1 MWSILIYLI
10 FLFFFCVC
18 CKIDKLARVSDCEDY
33 WGSDWEN
40 ALHNSTDAH
49 CTEWWMIDFIRG
61 FFAILLK
68 MYVKY
73 FMVECWTVSSSYVG
87 SPHHTMWMSLW
98 HFYQRSPWSPQHV
111 HIVWAVWWRRPF
123 QYQLPLNDGFVDQA
137 HLWCWYLRLITM
149 LENNMLHL
157 DVCILKYLRKSKFF

>member
-1 MWSILIYLI
+1 MWSIWIYLI
-10 FLFFFCVC
+10 FFLIFCLC
-18 CKIDKLARVSDCEDY
+18 CKIDKLARVSDCEDN

-40 ALHNSTDAH
+40 TAQFHWCSLHWVVNDWFHS
-49 CTEWWMIDFIRG
+49 G
-61 FFAILLK
+61 FFAILWK

-111 HIVWAVWWRRPF
+111 HSMWAVWWRRPF
-123 QYQLPLNDGFVDQA
+123 QYQLPLNDGFMDQA
-137 HLWCWYLRLITM
+137 HLCCWYLRLITM

-157 DVCILKYLRKSKFF
+157 DACILKY